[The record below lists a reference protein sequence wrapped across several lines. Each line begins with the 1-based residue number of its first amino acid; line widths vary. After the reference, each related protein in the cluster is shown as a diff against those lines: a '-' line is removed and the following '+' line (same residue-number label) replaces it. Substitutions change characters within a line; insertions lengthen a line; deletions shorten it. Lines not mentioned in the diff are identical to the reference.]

1 MKTAITMKVK
11 MPGARNP
18 YVALAMKRRAGSH
31 RKSNKAVRRS
41 EKSVANHGE

>member
-1 MKTAITMKVK
+1 MKTARTITVK
-11 MPGARNP
+11 IPCARNP

-41 EKSVANHGE
+41 EKSAANHGE